1 MLARGASG
9 GTETAGVTSLTH
21 VETRDP
27 PAAGQDPEKR
37 RQILEGARTVF
48 FERGFDA
55 ASMGD
60 IAREAGVSKGT
71 LYVYFE
77 DKVDLF
83 ASLVSH
89 ECTETAERT
98 FELEMCELD
107 LPTAL
112 TKLGT
117 SYLAMMVLP
126 CNVAILRTVIAI
138 AGKFPE
144 IGRRFLEAG
153 PKAGNR
159 RVAAFLKT
167 KVEQGL
173 LEIEDLET
181 AASQFLF
188 LLKDGVMTPILLG
201 GSEETPTP
209 EEIEACA
216 RRAATFF
223 LRAYGTRADGPARG
237 KTPKEADAATA

>member
-1 MLARGASG
+1 M
-9 GTETAGVTSLTH
+9 
-21 VETRDP
+21 ETRDP

-37 RQILEGARTVF
+37 RQILNGARQVF

-60 IAREAGVSKGT
+60 IARAAGVSKGT

-89 ECTETAERT
+89 ECDETAERT
-98 FELEMCELD
+98 FQLEASGLD
-107 LPTAL
+107 LTTAL
-112 TKLGT
+112 TRLGT
-117 SYLAMMVLP
+117 SYLEMMVLP

-153 PKAGNR
+153 PKSGTR

-173 LEIEDLET
+173 LEIDDLET
-181 AASQFLF
+181 AASQFL
-188 LLKDGVMTPILLG
+188 LLCKDGVMTPILLG
-201 GSEETPTP
+201 GSEETPPP
-209 EEIEACA
+209 EQIEASA

-223 LRAYGTRADGPARG
+223 LRAYGVRPHCGVGEKAP
-237 KTPKEADAATA
+237 EAATG

>member
-1 MLARGASG
+1 M
-9 GTETAGVTSLTH
+9 TH
-21 VETRDP
+21 VETRDS

-37 RQILEGARTVF
+37 RQILDGARQVF

-60 IAREAGVSKGT
+60 IARAAGVSKGT

-83 ASLVSH
+83 ASLVTH
-89 ECTETAERT
+89 QCDGTAERT
-98 FELEMCELD
+98 FHLEASGLD
-107 LPTAL
+107 LATAL
-112 TKLGT
+112 TRLGT
-117 SYLAMMVLP
+117 SYLEMMVLP

-153 PKAGNR
+153 PMSGNR

-167 KVEQGL
+167 KVDQGL

-181 AASQFLF
+181 AASQFL
-188 LLKDGVMTPILLG
+188 LLCKDGVMTPILLG
-201 GSEETPTP
+201 GSEETPSP
-209 EEIEACA
+209 EQIEKSA

-223 LRAYGTRADGPARG
+223 LRAYGTRPPCGAGEKAPA
-237 KTPKEADAATA
+237 AATG

>member
-1 MLARGASG
+1 M
-9 GTETAGVTSLTH
+9 TH

-37 RQILEGARTVF
+37 RQILNGARQVF

-60 IAREAGVSKGT
+60 IARAAGVSKGT
-71 LYVYFE
+71 LYVYFV

-89 ECTETAERT
+89 ECDETAERT
-98 FELEMCELD
+98 FQLEASSLD
-107 LPTAL
+107 IATAL
-112 TKLGT
+112 TRLGT

-126 CNVAILRTVIAI
+126 CNVAMLRTVIAI

-153 PKAGNR
+153 PKSGNR

-173 LEIEDLET
+173 LDIEDLET

-188 LLKDGVMTPILLG
+188 LCKDRVMTPILLG
-201 GSEETPTP
+201 GTEETPTQQ
-209 EEIEACA
+209 EIEDCA
-216 RRAATFF
+216 RQAATFF
-223 LRAYGTRADGPARG
+223 LRAYGSRPACPVAE
-237 KTPKEADAATA
+237 KAAEEAASG

>member
-1 MLARGASG
+1 M
-9 GTETAGVTSLTH
+9 TH

-37 RQILEGARTVF
+37 RQILEGARAVF

-60 IAREAGVSKGT
+60 IARAAGVSKGT

-83 ASLVSH
+83 ASMVSH
-89 ECTETAERT
+89 ECEETAERT
-98 FELEMCELD
+98 FILDSCEAD
-107 LPTAL
+107 LSTAL
-112 TKLGT
+112 TRLGM
-117 SYLAMMVLP
+117 SFLNVMVLP

-167 KVEQGL
+167 KVDQGL
-173 LEIEDLET
+173 LDIEDLDT
-181 AASQFLF
+181 AASQFL
-188 LLKDGVMTPILLG
+188 LLCKDGVMTPILLG

-209 EEIEACA
+209 AQIEASA
-216 RRAATFF
+216 RRAVTFF
-223 LRAYGTRADGPARG
+223 LRAYGVRAAAPSPVAGQGPANV
-237 KTPKEADAATA
+237 DAASG

>member
-1 MLARGASG
+1 M
-9 GTETAGVTSLTH
+9 
-21 VETRDP
+21 ETRDS

-37 RQILEGARTVF
+37 RQILDGARQVF

-60 IAREAGVSKGT
+60 IARAAGVSKGT

-83 ASLVSH
+83 ASLVTH
-89 ECTETAERT
+89 QCDGTAERT
-98 FELEMCELD
+98 FHLEASGLD
-107 LPTAL
+107 LATAL
-112 TKLGT
+112 TRLGT
-117 SYLAMMVLP
+117 SYLEMMVLP

-153 PKAGNR
+153 PMSGNR

-167 KVEQGL
+167 KVDQGL

-181 AASQFLF
+181 AASQFL
-188 LLKDGVMTPILLG
+188 LLCKDGVMTPILLG
-201 GSEETPTP
+201 GSEETPSP
-209 EEIEACA
+209 EQIETSA

-223 LRAYGTRADGPARG
+223 LRAYGTRAPCGAGEKAPA
-237 KTPKEADAATA
+237 AATG

>member
-1 MLARGASG
+1 M
-9 GTETAGVTSLTH
+9 TD

-27 PAAGQDPEKR
+27 TAAGQDPEKR
-37 RQILEGARTVF
+37 RQILDGARQVF

-60 IAREAGVSKGT
+60 IARAAGVSKGT

-83 ASLVSH
+83 ASMVSH
-89 ECTETAERT
+89 QCDETAERT
-98 FELEMCELD
+98 FQLEASGLD
-107 LPTAL
+107 LATAL
-112 TKLGT
+112 TKLGI

-167 KVEQGL
+167 KVDEGL
-173 LEIEDLET
+173 LDIEELET
-181 AASQFLF
+181 AASQFL
-188 LLKDGVMTPILLG
+188 LLCKDGVMTPILLG
-201 GSEETPTP
+201 GSEETPSP
-209 EEIEACA
+209 AEIEASA

-223 LRAYGTRADGPARG
+223 LRAYGTRPDCPARL
-237 KTPKEADAATA
+237 KAEAEAASA